1 MQIEKKIKILTVD
14 DHLLLR
20 EGIAAVI
27 HGEED
32 MTLVGEAAN
41 GHEAI
46 EKFKVHHPDITLMD
60 IQMPDMNGID
70 AIHAIRNEFQNARII
85 VLTTYHGDALARRAL
100 EAGAAGYLLKSM
112 LRKELLET
120 IRAVH
125 AGRRRIPPEIANE
138 LAEHF
143 AQDALTDRE
152 IQILRK
158 VSAGSSNK
166 IIAAELSISEATVK
180 AHMKNILSKLGASDR
195 THAVT
200 MAMKRGFL
208 DG

>member
-1 MQIEKKIKILTVD
+1 
-14 DHLLLR
+14 
-20 EGIAAVI
+20 
-27 HGEED
+27 
-32 MTLVGEAAN
+32 
-41 GHEAI
+41 
-46 EKFKVHHPDITLMD
+46 MD
-60 IQMPDMNGID
+60 LQMPDMNGID
-70 AIHAIRNEFQNARII
+70 AIRAIRNEFQNARII

-125 AGRRRIPPEIANE
+125 AGRRRIPPEIAT
-138 LAEHF
+138 EHF
-143 AQDALTDRE
+143 TQDALTERE

-158 VSAGSSNK
+158 VGAGGSNK
-166 IIAAELSISEATVK
+166 IIASEPSISEATVK
-180 AHMKNILSKLGASDR
+180 ARMKNILSKLGTSDR

>member
-1 MQIEKKIKILTVD
+1 MQTAKKIKILTVD
-14 DHLLLR
+14 DNLLLR
-20 EGIAAVI
+20 EGLAAVI

-46 EKFKVHHPDITLMD
+46 EKFKAHHPDITLMD
-60 IQMPDMNGID
+60 LQMPDMNGID
-70 AIHAIRNEFQNARII
+70 AIRAIRNEFQNARII

-143 AQDALTDRE
+143 AQDALTERE